1 MMPSRKGPPPI
12 ERSHAHWHV
21 KKRHILR
28 HNLQDVLFW
37 SASDGGA
44 DTVVVVFFGAPR
56 SPPRP
61 TWGRPGDRR
70 VAPLRGHGGRQG
82 LAQEGGQAR
91 CCSSVLV
98 FAVPKQ
104 EDPPPRGWRRQT
116 FVLVLLAGEEHSNQ
130 ERVRGGKSIM
140 LLFSLC
146 TINCSRFAPPPCTC
160 RTFVVLYNSA
170 PPFPCVHINPA
181 HCCCDSG

>member
-1 MMPSRKGPPPI
+1 MRPQPISAWAFSLSRCWQRRYDAIQERPAANRAI
-12 ERSHAHWHV
+12 RSHAHWHV

-104 EDPPPRGWRRQT
+104 EDPPQRGWRRQT

-146 TINCSRFAPPPCTC
+146 TINCSRFAPPP
-160 RTFVVLYNSA
+160 
-170 PPFPCVHINPA
+170 VHM
-181 HCCCDSG
+181 